1 MKTLWRIV
9 KYGLIP
15 LVLIIALA
23 IIYISI
29 GFNKLSFDD
38 RFDTTSDYSQLFPNS
53 YESARDSFRVIAGR
67 LALAYENV
75 QFKEIVVPCTFDDN
89 LTLGVCYIPAQGDG
103 QNLLILS
110 SGVHGVEG
118 YVGHAAQMLFINEFL
133 NSNLLENMGVL
144 LIHSIN
150 PYGFKYNR
158 RVSENNVDLNRNS
171 SLTDELYS
179 RVNDGYPKVYNFI
192 NPSDKVNI
200 KSFVNR
206 FFILKAAN
214 EIRKASI
221 PVLRQAILQGQYQ
234 FPEGLYFGGQ
244 RLEPQI
250 DSLKAVIASITEPY
264 QTIMAIDLHTGY
276 GERGRLHFFPNPI
289 EKERRLKLEAMY
301 EGYEIDWGDTG
312 DFYTTTG
319 DFVDFIDAICAGK
332 EFYPMSFEYGTLNS
346 QTTLGSMKS
355 LHIMILENQGNSYG
369 YKSPKDSIR
378 VVNDLLEMYNSK
390 SESWR
395 NYIMEQTQE
404 VFEKVLPRFASNQ
417 D

>member
-53 YESARDSFRVIAGR
+53 YESARDSFRVTAGR

-75 QFKEIVVPCTFDDN
+75 QFKEIVVPCTFDED

-158 RVSENNVDLNRNS
+158 RVTENNVDLNRNS

-179 RVNDGYPKVYNFI
+179 RVNEGYPKVYNFI
-192 NPSDKVNI
+192 NPSGKVNT

-221 PVLRQAILQGQYQ
+221 PVLRQAILQGQYKY
-234 FPEGLYFGGQ
+234 PEGLYFGGQ

-369 YKSPKDSIR
+369 YKSPKDSKK

-404 VFEKVLPRFASNQ
+404 VFEKVLPRFACKQ

>member
-15 LVLIIALA
+15 LVLVIVLA

-38 RFDTTSDYSQLFPNS
+38 RFDTASDYSSYYSNS
-53 YESARDSFRVIAGR
+53 YESARDSFRVTAGR
-67 LALAYENV
+67 LALTYENV
-75 QFKEIVVPCTFDDN
+75 QLKEIVVPCSFDDD

-118 YVGHAAQMLFINEFL
+118 YVGHAAQMLFIKEFI
-133 NSNLLENMGVL
+133 NADLLENMGVL

-158 RVSENNVDLNRNS
+158 RVTENNVDLNRNS
-171 SLTDELYS
+171 SLSDELYS
-179 RVNDGYPKVYNFI
+179 KVNEGYPKVYSFI
-192 NPSDKVNI
+192 NPNGKVNT

-234 FPEGLYFGGQ
+234 FTEGLYYGGQ
-244 RLEPQI
+244 GLEPQI
-250 DSLKAVIASITEPY
+250 DSLKPLIASIAEPY

-289 EKERRLKLEAMY
+289 EMERRIKLEAMY
-301 EGYEIDWGDTG
+301 NGYEIDWGDI
-312 DFYTTTG
+312 DEFYTTTG
-319 DFVDFIDAICAGK
+319 DFVDFMDDICAGK

-355 LHIMILENQGNSYG
+355 LHIMILENQGSNHG
-369 YKSPKDSIR
+369 YKSPKDSIK

-390 SESWR
+390 SENWR
-395 NYIMEQTQE
+395 NYIMDQTHE
-404 VFEKVLPRFASNQ
+404 VFVKVLPRFVANKN
-417 D
+417 